1 MGSLVCEA
9 KGNMLIDNDMSEQIK
24 IQLPDGSVR
33 EVAQGTTPFDV
44 AMSISPR
51 LAAAVVVARIRPL
64 TTPVVAGE
72 TAVEEADEA
81 QTEAGMYG
89 SASEL
94 GERLVDLAAPLN
106 EDVALEL
113 LKESDEAALK
123 VVRHSAAHVMATAI
137 LELFPETK
145 LGHGPA
151 TDNGFFYDVYRETPF
166 TEDDLAAIEK
176 RMAEVVAR
184 DETFVREQESREMG
198 LKDYAEHG
206 DFMKVHFI
214 ERFTKPGDE
223 ISLYRNG
230 KFVDFCRG
238 PHVPST
244 GRVKAFK
251 VTSVAGAYWLGDEK
265 NQQLQRIYGTAFFN
279 AKDMDAHFKRL
290 EEIKARDHR
299 VLGKQLDLFS
309 IQEVAG
315 AGLIF
320 WHPKGGLIRKTMEDW
335 MRDECI
341 RRGYEMVFTPHIMRR
356 ELWKVSGHEGFYSQ
370 NMYPPMELDDAEY
383 RLKPMNCPG
392 HILIYKNSPK
402 SYRDLPQRYAEL
414 GNVYRYERSGTMHG
428 LLRVRGFTQDD
439 AHIFCTPEQIESE
452 IAACV
457 EFADEVLKAFGFAEF
472 KVELSTWDPKD
483 QKSYVGSPEHWET
496 AVGSLKKV
504 LDAKAIPYRE
514 IPGEAAFYGP
524 KIDIKLVDVLGRLW
538 QLSTVQFDFNLPQR
552 FELEYTGEDGEK
564 HRPVMVHRAL
574 FGSVERFFGV
584 LIEHY
589 AGAFPLWLAPVQVGL
604 VPISEKHVEYA
615 RAVKA
620 KLEVAGLRVELDARN
635 EKMNAKIREFTLQ
648 KVPFVL
654 VMGDKEAEQR
664 EVNVRV
670 RGGGVQGTFP
680 LSEFIANATT
690 LITRKELN
698 LSDTPKW
705 HDAVL
710 KAVQSFPTDQFDL
723 NDLYDLRDEFASIF
737 PNNRHVNEKLRQ
749 QLQTLRDEGI
759 IQFLDNEGNYKRIK

>member
-1 MGSLVCEA
+1 M
-9 KGNMLIDNDMSEQIK
+9 
-24 IQLPDGSVR
+24 R
-33 EVAQGTTPFDV
+33 EV
-44 AMSISPR
+44 
-51 LAAAVVVARIRPL
+51 
-64 TTPVVAGE
+64 
-72 TAVEEADEA
+72 
-81 QTEAGMYG
+81 
-89 SASEL
+89 
-94 GERLVDLAAPLN
+94 
-106 EDVALEL
+106 
-113 LKESDEAALK
+113 
-123 VVRHSAAHVMATAI
+123 
-137 LELFPETK
+137 
-145 LGHGPA
+145 
-151 TDNGFFYDVYRETPF
+151 
-166 TEDDLAAIEK
+166 
-176 RMAEVVAR
+176 
-184 DETFVREQESREMG
+184 ESREMG

-214 ERFTKPGDE
+214 EKFTQPGDE

-230 KFVDFCRG
+230 RFVDFCRG

-279 AKDMDAHFKRL
+279 AKDLDAHFKRL

-315 AGLIF
+315 SGLIF

-335 MRDECI
+335 MREECI
-341 RRGYEMVFTPHIMRR
+341 RRGYDMVFTPHIMRR
-356 ELWKVSGHEGFYSQ
+356 DLWKISGQGVYYMK

-402 SYRDLPQRYAEL
+402 SYRDLPVRYAEL

-439 AHIFCTPEQIESE
+439 AHIFCTPEQIVSE
-452 IAACV
+452 IEACLD
-457 EFADEVLKAFGFAEF
+457 FAEAVLKTFGFNEYR
-472 KVELSTWDPKD
+472 VELSLHDPK
-483 QKSYVGSPEHWET
+483 KAGEFVGSAADWEK
-496 AVGSLKKV
+496 AESALKGV
-504 LDAKAIPYRE
+504 LTNRGVAFKS
-514 IPGEAAFYGP
+514 IPGEGAFYGP

-538 QLSTVQFDFNLPQR
+538 QLSTVQFDFNLPAR
-552 FELEYTGEDGEK
+552 FELEYKGEDGEL

-604 VPISEKHVEYA
+604 VPISEKHLEYA
-615 RAVKA
+615 GAVKA
-620 KLEVAGLRVELDARN
+620 KLEAAGLRVELDARN

-654 VMGDKEAEQR
+654 VMGDKEAASEA
-664 EVNVRV
+664 VSVRT
-670 RGGGVQGTFP
+670 RGKGDEGSAALV
-680 LSEFIANATT
+680 EFIARA
-690 LITRKELN
+690 
-698 LSDTPKW
+698 
-705 HDAVL
+705 
-710 KAVQSFPTDQFDL
+710 
-723 NDLYDLRDEFASIF
+723 
-737 PNNRHVNEKLRQ
+737 
-749 QLQTLRDEGI
+749 
-759 IQFLDNEGNYKRIK
+759 KRLVEQKSPSL

>member
-1 MGSLVCEA
+1 MLVNVSNET
-9 KGNMLIDNDMSEQIK
+9 IS

-33 EVAQGTTPFDV
+33 EVARGTTALDV
-44 AMSISPR
+44 ATSISPR

-64 TTPVVAGE
+64 TPDAATISADDA
-72 TAVEEADEA
+72 TTLEEAMFGA
-81 QTEAGMYG
+81 PTG
-89 SASEL
+89 
-94 GERLVDLAAPLN
+94 GERLVDLNAPLT

-151 TDNGFFYDVYRETPF
+151 TDAGFFYDVYRETPF
-166 TEDDLAAIEK
+166 SDEDLAAIEK

-184 DETFVREQESREMG
+184 DEKFVRVEEAREKG
-198 LKDYAEHG
+198 LTDYAAQGE
-206 DFMKVHFI
+206 FMKVHFI
-214 ERFTKPGDE
+214 EKFTKPGDE

-230 KFVDFCRG
+230 NFTDFCRG

-244 GRVKAFK
+244 ARVKAFK
-251 VTSVAGAYWLGDEK
+251 VMSVAGAYWLGDEK

-279 AKDMDAHFKRL
+279 AKDLDAYFKRL

-315 AGLIF
+315 SGLIF

-335 MRDECI
+335 MREECI
-341 RRGYEMVFTPHIMRR
+341 RRGYEMVYTPHIMRR
-356 ELWKVSGHEGFYSQ
+356 ELWKISGHEGFYSQ

-402 SYRDLPQRYAEL
+402 SYRDLPVRYAEL

-439 AHIFCTPEQIESE
+439 AHIFCTPGQIESE

-457 EFADEVLKAFGFAEF
+457 EFAESVLTTFGFAEF

-483 QKSYVGSPEHWET
+483 KKSYVGSEEHWET
-496 AVGSLKKV
+496 AAGSLKKV
-504 LDAKAIPYRE
+504 LTAKGIPFRE

-538 QLSTVQFDFNLPQR
+538 QLSTVQFDFNLPAR
-552 FELEYTGEDGEK
+552 FELEYKGEDGEN

-604 VPISEKHVEYA
+604 VPISEKHTEYA

-620 KLEVAGLRVELDARN
+620 KLEAAGLRVELDERN
-635 EKMNAKIREFTLQ
+635 EKMNAKVREFALQ

-654 VMGDKEAEQR
+654 IMGDKEA
-664 EVNVRV
+664 
-670 RGGGVQGTFP
+670 
-680 LSEFIANATT
+680 
-690 LITRKELN
+690 
-698 LSDTPKW
+698 SD
-705 HDAVL
+705 DAVSVRTRG
-710 KAVQSFPTDQFDL
+710 KG
-723 NDLYDLRDEFASIF
+723 
-737 PNNRHVNEKLRQ
+737 
-749 QLQTLRDEGI
+749 DEGSVSVAAFI
-759 IQFLDNEGNYKRIK
+759 ERAKGLLESKSAELV

>member
-1 MGSLVCEA
+1 
-9 KGNMLIDNDMSEQIK
+9 MSEQTIR

-33 EVAQGTTPFDV
+33 EVPRGTTAHDV
-44 AMSISPR
+44 ATSISPR
-51 LAAAVVVARIRPL
+51 LAAAAVVARVRPL
-64 TTPVVAGE
+64 TQVAAG
-72 TAVEEADEA
+72 TTVAEEASEA
-81 QTEAGMYG
+81 AMYG
-89 SASEL
+89 AETT
-94 GERLVDLAAPLN
+94 GQRLVDLAAPLN
-106 EDVALEL
+106 EDLALEL
-113 LKESDEAALK
+113 LKENDEAALK

-151 TDNGFFYDVYRETPF
+151 TDSGFFYDVYRETPLS
-166 TEDDLAAIEK
+166 DADLAAIEA

-184 DETFVREQESREMG
+184 DDKFVREVESREMG
-198 LKDYAEHG
+198 LKDYSEHG
-206 DFMKVHFI
+206 VFMKVHFS
-214 ERFTKPGDE
+214 EKFTEPGDE

-230 KFVDFCRG
+230 QFVDFCRG

-251 VTSVAGAYWLGDEK
+251 VMSVAGAYWLGDEK

-279 AKDMDAHFKRL
+279 PKDLDAHFKRL

-315 AGLIF
+315 SGLIF

-335 MRDECI
+335 MREECI
-341 RRGYEMVFTPHIMRR
+341 RRGYNMVFTPHIMRR
-356 ELWKVSGHEGFYSQ
+356 ELWKISGHEGFYSQ

-392 HILIYKNSPK
+392 HILIYKSAPR
-402 SYRDLPQRYAEL
+402 SYRDLPLRYAEL

-439 AHIFCTPEQIESE
+439 AHIFCMPSQIEDE
-452 IAACV
+452 VAACV
-457 EFADEVLKAFGFAEF
+457 EFAETVLKTFGFAEF
-472 KVELSTWDPKD
+472 KIELSTWDPKD
-483 QKSYVGSPEHWET
+483 RKSYVGSDENWEM
-496 AVGSLKKV
+496 AAGSLKRV
-504 LDAKAIPYRE
+504 LEAKGIPYKE

-538 QLSTVQFDFNLPQR
+538 QLSTVQFDFNMNSR

-574 FGSVERFFGV
+574 FGSIERFFGV

-604 VPISEKHVEYA
+604 VPISEKHLEYA
-615 RAVKA
+615 GAVKA
-620 KLEVAGLRVELDARN
+620 KLEAAGLRVELDARN

-654 VMGDKEAEQR
+654 VMGDKEAASEA
-664 EVNVRV
+664 VSVRT
-670 RGGGVQGTFP
+670 RGKGDEGSVA
-680 LSEFIANATT
+680 LVDFIARA
-690 LITRKELN
+690 RN
-698 LSDTPKW
+698 LVEQKSPG
-705 HDAVL
+705 L
-710 KAVQSFPTDQFDL
+710 
-723 NDLYDLRDEFASIF
+723 
-737 PNNRHVNEKLRQ
+737 
-749 QLQTLRDEGI
+749 
-759 IQFLDNEGNYKRIK
+759 

>member
-1 MGSLVCEA
+1 
-9 KGNMLIDNDMSEQIK
+9 MSEQMIK
-24 IQLPDGSVR
+24 VELPDGSVR
-33 EVAQGTTPFDV
+33 EVARGSTPNDI

-64 TTPVVAGE
+64 TVTAPAGE
-72 TAVEEADEA
+72 TAADEAAEA
-81 QTEAGMYG
+81 QTEAGMYS
-89 SASEL
+89 SAAET
-94 GERLVDLAAPLN
+94 GERLVDLSAPLT

-113 LKESDEAALK
+113 LKENDEASLK

-151 TDNGFFYDVYRETPF
+151 TDQGFFYDVYRETPF
-166 TEDDLAAIEK
+166 TEADLAAIEAK
-176 RMAEVVAR
+176 MAEVVAR
-184 DETFVREQESREMG
+184 DEKFVREDESREKG
-198 LKDYAEHG
+198 LTDYSAKGE
-206 DFMKVHFI
+206 FMKVHFI
-214 ERFTKPGDE
+214 ERFTKPGEE

-230 KFVDFCRG
+230 NFTDFCRG

-244 GRVKAFK
+244 SRVKAFK
-251 VTSVAGAYWLGDEK
+251 VTSIAGAYWLGDEK
-265 NQQLQRIYGTAFFN
+265 NQQLQRVYGTAFFN
-279 AKDMDAHFKRL
+279 SKDMEAHFKRL

-341 RRGYEMVFTPHIMRR
+341 RRGYEMVYTPHIMRR
-356 ELWKVSGHEGFYSQ
+356 EMWKISGHEGFYSQ

-483 QKSYVGSPEHWET
+483 QKSYVGSAEHWET
-496 AVGSLKKV
+496 AVASLKKV
-504 LDAKAIPYRE
+504 LDAKQIPYRE

-552 FELEYTGEDGEK
+552 FDLEYTGEDGEK

-589 AGAFPLWLAPVQVGL
+589 AGAFPLWLAPVQIGL
-604 VPISEKHVEYA
+604 VPISSDKHLDYA
-615 RAVKA
+615 RTVKT
-620 KLEVAGLRVELDARN
+620 KLEAAGLRVELDERN
-635 EKMNAKIREFTLQ
+635 DPMKAKIRDFAVQ

-654 VMGDKEAEQR
+654 IMGDKEAAAEA
-664 EVNVRV
+664 VSVRT
-670 RGGGVQGTFP
+670 RGKG
-680 LSEFIANATT
+680 
-690 LITRKELN
+690 
-698 LSDTPKW
+698 
-705 HDAVL
+705 
-710 KAVQSFPTDQFDL
+710 
-723 NDLYDLRDEFASIF
+723 
-737 PNNRHVNEKLRQ
+737 
-749 QLQTLRDEGI
+749 DEGSVPLAAFI
-759 IQFLDNEGNYKRIK
+759 ERAKALVASRGVEL